1 MAGAERGRSRP
12 AVTSS
17 SAAGDTTGSADAD
30 RWSPS
35 AIQRERDAY
44 RRSRARRSTGIAAL
58 STIVVASVLVLVVT
72 SSPGWPR
79 VQSSFFDP
87 QVAWTALPQ
96 VAYGLR
102 LNAYVWLGA
111 AAGMLVFGLLLA
123 ILRTLRGP
131 VFWPLRALAT
141 VYVDL
146 FRGLPVIIVLYVVGF
161 GVPGLRLQGVPTD
174 AVVLG
179 AIALT
184 LTYSAY
190 VAEVLR
196 AGIESVHPSQRAAAR
211 SLGLSGA
218 QTLRYVVLP
227 QGVRRVVPPLLNDL
241 VSLQK
246 DAGLISVLG
255 IPIDALRSAQI
266 VQAEYFNYTPYVI
279 AGLLFVVVTAPLTR
293 LTDWVMRR
301 GGYLPTGLKV

>member
-1 MAGAERGRSRP
+1 MTRAPDGADGGP
-12 AVTSS
+12 T
-17 SAAGDTTGSADAD
+17 
-30 RWSPS
+30 WSPS
-35 AIQRERDAY
+35 ALQRDRDAY
-44 RRSRARRSTGIAAL
+44 RRRRTRRSVAVGVLSTVVFVTVAAL
-58 STIVVASVLVLVVT
+58 AVT

-79 VQSSFFDP
+79 VRESFFDLE
-87 QVAWTALPQ
+87 VAREALPQ

-123 ILRTLRGP
+123 IMRTLQGP

-141 VYVDL
+141 LYVDL
-146 FRGLPVIIVLYVVGF
+146 FRGLPVIIVLYLVGF
-161 GVPGLRLQGVPTD
+161 GLPGLRLQGIPTD
-174 AVVLG
+174 TIVLG

-211 SLGLSGA
+211 SLGLSGP
-218 QTLRYVVLP
+218 QTMRHVVLP
-227 QGVRRVVPPLLNDL
+227 QGIRRVVPPLLNDL

-255 IPIDALRSAQI
+255 IPIDVLRSAQI
-266 VQAEYFNYTPYVI
+266 VQAKYFDYTPFVV
-279 AGLLFVVVTAPLTR
+279 AGLLFVAFTVPLTR
-293 LTDWVMRR
+293 LTDWYMRR
-301 GGYLPTGLKV
+301 SGYLPTGLKV